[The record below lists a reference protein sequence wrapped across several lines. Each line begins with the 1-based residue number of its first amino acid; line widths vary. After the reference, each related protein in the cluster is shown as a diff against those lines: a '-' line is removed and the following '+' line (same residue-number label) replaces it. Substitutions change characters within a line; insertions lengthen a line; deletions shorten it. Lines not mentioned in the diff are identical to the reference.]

1 MIAAVRARVTRRR
14 DDAKGDEGM
23 TLVELIVAMGIFSV
37 VLVVFMAAVSTMAQT
52 TVKSQASSDA
62 SSQLR
67 TVFQRFDKEL
77 RYASDINTP
86 GTAGGSIYV
95 EYWVPQNAGTGESQC
110 VQWRYVKSTNEL
122 QRRTWEQ
129 GDPASVTSWRTM
141 VTGLR
146 NNLSL
151 TAQQPF
157 TVHRAGTIG
166 SKVYLHQSLDIFLDA
181 GMGTSGDT
189 RGSQLAV
196 SFVAQNSSTASLTN
210 PGVTKVCLTGSVQR
224 P

>member
-1 MIAAVRARVTRRR
+1 MRALRARAAELRKHDGR
-14 DDAKGDEGM
+14 DKGFS
-23 TLVELIVAMGIFSV
+23 LVELIVSMGIFSV

-52 TVKSQASSDA
+52 TVKSQATSDA
-62 SSQLR
+62 ASQMR

-86 GTAGGSIYV
+86 ATANGAIYV

-110 VQWRYVKSTNEL
+110 VQWRYVKATNEL
-122 QRRTWEQ
+122 QRRQWKQ
-129 GDPASVTSWRTM
+129 GNAASVTGWVTM
-141 VTGLR
+141 VTDLK
-146 NNLSL
+146 NNLSVP
-151 TAQQPF
+151 AQQPF

-166 SKVYLHQSLDIFLDA
+166 GKVYLHQTLDIFLDA

-196 SFVAQNSSTASLTN
+196 SFVAQNSSTGSVTN
-210 PGVTKVCLTGSVQR
+210 AGVTKVCLTGAVQR